1 MTLEELMRRARLWRA
16 GEVSAE
22 GGLST
27 GFDALDAMLPG
38 GGWPHPGL
46 IEILASRPGIGALRL
61 LLPALAAL
69 GRRQQWLIWVAPPYL
84 PNAPAMEAAG
94 LELSRVLVIDVDAA
108 SAAGAAARRPTRR
121 QQTAAEREFWAFEQ
135 ALRFMDAGAA
145 LYWPGTLAPLA
156 LRRLQLACEAGGSLG
171 VLFRSPDCAGQASP
185 AALRLLLSPVAGST
199 EVTVQVLKCRGSLQT
214 RACRLAL

>member
-84 PNAPAMEAAG
+84 PNAPAAVWACCFVRPIAPG
-94 LELSRVLVIDVDAA
+94 RPH
-108 SAAGAAARRPTRR
+108 RRRC
-121 QQTAAEREFWAFEQ
+121 
-135 ALRFMDAGAA
+135 
-145 LYWPGTLAPLA
+145 
-156 LRRLQLACEAGGSLG
+156 AC
-171 VLFRSPDCAGQASP
+171 C
-185 AALRLLLSPVAGST
+185 
-199 EVTVQVLKCRGSLQT
+199 
-214 RACRLAL
+214 

>member
-69 GRRQQWLIWVAPPYL
+69 GRLQQWLIWVAPPYL
-84 PNAPAMEAAG
+84 PNAPALEAAG
-94 LELSRVLVIDVDAA
+94 LELSRVLVIDVDGAT
-108 SAAGAAARRPTRR
+108 AAGTAARRPARR
-121 QQTAAEREFWAFEQ
+121 QQTAAEREFRWHTMLPIREGIR
-135 ALRFMDAGAA
+135 RF
-145 LYWPGTLAPLA
+145 
-156 LRRLQLACEAGGSLG
+156 LRRVTL
-171 VLFRSPDCAGQASP
+171 P
-185 AALRLLLSPVAGST
+185 AVPTS
-199 EVTVQVLKCRGSLQT
+199 
-214 RACRLAL
+214 